1 MGVDNNEIRRQTKE
15 LALNSLKFG
24 SAYFVA
30 LVSRMA
36 EFNGWSH
43 KKNTEIIRELISAG
57 RIVRDGEKLLLDL
70 NKGDSY
76 GKEVAGEKIMR

>member
-1 MGVDNNEIRRQTKE
+1 
-15 LALNSLKFG
+15 
-24 SAYFVA
+24 
-30 LVSRMA
+30 MA